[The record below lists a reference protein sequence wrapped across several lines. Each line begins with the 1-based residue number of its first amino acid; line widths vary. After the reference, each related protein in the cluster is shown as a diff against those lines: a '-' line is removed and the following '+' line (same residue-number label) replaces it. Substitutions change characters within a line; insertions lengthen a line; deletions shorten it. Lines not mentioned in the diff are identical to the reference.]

1 MKIHYGLGIVAL
13 ISVVVISASYIN
25 APKTEVEA
33 PKLTTSRQSFLPHPE
48 PPYITIYPDRLV
60 TNNINPGRRMEMG
73 IEEVNGRK
81 PSYLVA
87 WNGTDPYIVPQ
98 AKFVD
103 RGNGKTNVVLQLSPN
118 IGLKSARLACL
129 YRDQ

>member
-1 MKIHYGLGIVAL
+1 MLALAIGLTIYFWGKFKSLPKVE
-13 ISVVVISASYIN
+13 VKPN
-25 APKTEVEA
+25 ATA
-33 PKLTTSRQSFLPHPE
+33 TAFSHLPHPE